1 MMLHLAAASIL
12 LAGCTTFAPTPA
24 PTSLPFPPRPSIRWT
39 MATAPTTGRIVI
51 CTDEAG
57 GDALAKYL
65 IQLDA
70 FESAWERLEER
81 RR

>member
-1 MMLHLAAASIL
+1 
-12 LAGCTTFAPTPA
+12 
-24 PTSLPFPPRPSIRWT
+24 